1 MKPKKKNNNNKPPAG
16 WNEKST
22 LNLLGEKETVLRWR
36 NLSVGRRCN
45 HLDQAK
51 FLYWAGWMR
60 LPCTPPSGS
69 RQPPTTW
76 TQSRL
81 WPQAGLPGGSPPAH
95 GRWVAVLWGAR
106 RRQGAVLTSPLR
118 SVQHQPPRGQVVSA
132 CYSLIRSQC
141 VWWWRADP
149 PHPISRVNTWP
160 RWNPSRP
167 PLGFLLV
174 PSGTRRYKDTLNWVE
189 EGCLWLKMVQEQ
201 QSWRERER
209 ERESGGWR
217 EREKAV
223 PMTVLIL
230 GSKILLKLH

>member
-1 MKPKKKNNNNKPPAG
+1 MKPKKNNNNNKPPAG

-36 NLSVGRRCN
+36 NLSVGQRCN

-60 LPCTPPSGS
+60 LPCTPPPGS

-81 WPQAGLPGGSPPAH
+81 WPQAGLPSSSPPAH
-95 GRWVAVLWGAR
+95 GRCGGCPVGCPAPVGSSPHVSTAFR
-106 RRQGAVLTSPLR
+106 PAPTSTWAGGFCMLLP
-118 SVQHQPPRGQVVSA
+118 H
-132 CYSLIRSQC
+132 SQSMC
-141 VWWWRADP
+141 LGVGGWFP
-149 PHPISRVNTWP
+149 PISRVNTWP

-174 PSGTRRYKDTLNWVE
+174 PSGTRRYKDTLSWVE

-209 ERESGGWR
+209 GKVGDGERERKQSPWQF
-217 EREKAV
+217 
-223 PMTVLIL
+223 
-230 GSKILLKLH
+230 

>member
-1 MKPKKKNNNNKPPAG
+1 MQSPGPSQISVLSWLDATALHTPIRLPPTPHHMNSEPPLASGRPPRRFSSCTRKVGGCPVGCPAPAG
-16 WNEKST
+16 SSPHVST
-22 LNLLGEKETVLRWR
+22 AFRPAPT
-36 NLSVGRRCN
+36 ST
-45 HLDQAK
+45 
-51 FLYWAGWMR
+51 WAGGFCML
-60 LPCTPPSGS
+60 LPHS
-69 RQPPTTW
+69 
-76 TQSRL
+76 QSMCL
-81 WPQAGLPGGSPPAH
+81 
-95 GRWVAVLWGAR
+95 
-106 RRQGAVLTSPLR
+106 
-118 SVQHQPPRGQVVSA
+118 VVEGWS
-132 CYSLIRSQC
+132 
-141 VWWWRADP
+141 